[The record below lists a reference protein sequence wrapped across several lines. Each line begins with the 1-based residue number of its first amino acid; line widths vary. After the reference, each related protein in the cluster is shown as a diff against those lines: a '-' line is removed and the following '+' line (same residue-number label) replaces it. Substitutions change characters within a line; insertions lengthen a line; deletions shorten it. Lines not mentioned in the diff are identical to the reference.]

1 MAISESGCWSSSTA
15 CSLRNRLD
23 IGLESF
29 LDVFGHI
36 KSGNLEFLVFAF
48 CQLSKHGPAL
58 ELGVVCGHLATL
70 KGNAFVPL
78 GDLWSVKL

>member
-1 MAISESGCWSSSTA
+1 M
-15 CSLRNRLD
+15 
-23 IGLESF
+23 
-29 LDVFGHI
+29 
-36 KSGNLEFLVFAF
+36 VFAF

-78 GDLWSVKL
+78 GDLVIGQ